1 MSKNGRSQ
9 LLHRTVF
16 MCGWHATST
25 RRGSELIAQSC
36 AQNVQS
42 IGPYNQR
49 TAIESFSRPYPR
61 TRTVIQRFNL
71 LHASRTMSK
80 KMQNQLFNLK
90 FTAKQLGRNSKK
102 ALKNEKAMK
111 TKLKKAIEA
120 GNTDGARIYAQN
132 AIREKNQ
139 ALNMLRLQ
147 SRVEAVAAR
156 VQTAV
161 DMNSVSKAM
170 GGVVNGMNAALTGGA
185 MDVNKLTQIMDQ
197 FEKNSDDLEVRTAY
211 MEGTMSSSTAT
222 STPEDEVDG
231 LIRQVA
237 DENNLQL
244 MEELGSVG
252 KVGTATAT
260 SEATADK
267 KADPAL
273 DDLAA
278 RLAALHK

>member
-1 MSKNGRSQ
+1 MSRKLQ
-9 LLHRTVF
+9 D
-16 MCGWHATST
+16 
-25 RRGSELIAQSC
+25 
-36 AQNVQS
+36 
-42 IGPYNQR
+42 
-49 TAIESFSRPYPR
+49 
-61 TRTVIQRFNL
+61 
-71 LHASRTMSK
+71 
-80 KMQNQLFNLK
+80 QLFNLK

-111 TKLKKAIEA
+111 KKLKKAIEQ

-170 GGVVNGMNAALTGGA
+170 GGVVKGMNKALTGGA
-185 MDVNKLTQIMDQ
+185 MDVDKLTQIMDQ

-231 LIRQVA
+231 LIKMVA
-237 DENNLQL
+237 DEHGLQL
-244 MEELGSVG
+244 MDDFNGAGV
-252 KVGTATAT
+252 VGTKTV
-260 SEATADK
+260 EDDK
-267 KADPAL
+267 KKEASNEV

-278 RLAALHK
+278 RLAALHR